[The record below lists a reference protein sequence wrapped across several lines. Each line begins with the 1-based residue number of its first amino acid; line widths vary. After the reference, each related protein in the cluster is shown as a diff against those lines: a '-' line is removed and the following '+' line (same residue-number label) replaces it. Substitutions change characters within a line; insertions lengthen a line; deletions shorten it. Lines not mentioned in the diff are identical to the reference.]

1 MAKKPDQ
8 PDYHDFKNVEDMH
21 NYIIPEGTPEGPYGS
36 PIGKHTPVEGKS
48 TEWEHGQR
56 TYSAFNYVN
65 KDLHQHTPRKYPGH
79 HPPHDS
85 SSK

>member
-1 MAKKPDQ
+1 MTKKQ
-8 PDYHDFKNVEDMH
+8 NQAEYHDFKNVEAMH
-21 NYIIPEGTPEGPYGS
+21 NYVIPEATPEGPYGS
-36 PIGKHTPVEGKS
+36 PFGENSPVEGKS
-48 TEWEHGQR
+48 TEWKPGQR

-85 SSK
+85 TSD